1 MTTPPP
7 FDLNLLRVFNAVYQ
21 TGSVTLAAEKC
32 GLTQSSVS
40 NALARLRTQVDGDL
54 FRRQGRGIVAT
65 RLADQLYAHSQ
76 PALDSVAAV
85 LGNLGEF
92 DPGHS
97 AREFY
102 VCTFESVIHIL
113 QPVLDAQLTGS
124 AARIVFRDM
133 PTDPVAVASEL
144 EHGRLNLL
152 LDVAS
157 AHGAHMR
164 SEPLFSD
171 RLVCVARRAHPRIQG
186 SLTKAEF
193 AEALH
198 VLVNVRYPHATFAD
212 RFSAD
217 PLPARKVYC
226 ECSSEMSMLM
236 VVARSDAIGL
246 VPERLAR
253 QYQDALA
260 LAVYENPFVSLEAT
274 VRMHY
279 ARRLEENSAERWL
292 REQIKKAARSVGP
305 L

>member
-1 MTTPPP
+1 MTTHPP

-40 NALARLRTQVDGDL
+40 NALARLRAQVDGDL

-85 LGNLGEF
+85 LGNLGDF
-92 DPGHS
+92 DPVRR

-102 VCTFESVIHIL
+102 VCTFESVIHVL
-113 QPVLDAQLTGS
+113 QPVIDAQLAGK

-144 EHGRLNLL
+144 DQGRLSLL
-152 LDVAS
+152 LDVATS
-157 AHGAHMR
+157 HGAQMQ
-164 SEPLFSD
+164 SEPLYSD
-171 RLVCVARRAHPRIQG
+171 RLVCVARKSHPRIQHG
-186 SLTKAEF
+186 LGKAEF
-193 AEALH
+193 ARELH

-217 PLPARKVYC
+217 PLPPRKVYC
-226 ECSSEMSMLM
+226 ECSSEMSLLM
-236 VVARSDAIGL
+236 VVARSDAIGM

-253 QYQDALA
+253 QYQEALA
-260 LAVYENPFVSLEAT
+260 LSIFENPYVSLEAT

-279 ARRLEENSAERWL
+279 ARRLEDNPAEGWL
-292 REQIKKAARSVGP
+292 RNQIKQAAQSVGP